1 MHRLILLSAA
11 YRQSSG
17 STNSAGHAK
26 AQAADPNNHLY
37 WRFDRQRLSAEEL
50 RDSLLI
56 AGQQLDLSPG
66 GSHPIPPTNTWSFS
80 QHVPFA
86 GVAESNKRSIYL
98 MTLRNRR
105 HAFLGLF
112 DGADPNATTPQ
123 RQVTTV
129 PTQSLYFMNDEFF
142 HTQAANVAQR
152 LLSQP
157 DETSRVN
164 ELFRIVLQ
172 RSPTAGEQETARR
185 FIDEYK
191 LAVAESSE
199 SDQSLAVW
207 SALSRLLL
215 SSNEFLYLD

>member
-1 MHRLILLSAA
+1 
-11 YRQSSG
+11 
-17 STNSAGHAK
+17 
-26 AQAADPNNHLY
+26 
-37 WRFDRQRLSAEEL
+37 
-50 RDSLLI
+50 
-56 AGQQLDLSPG
+56 
-66 GSHPIPPTNTWSFS
+66 
-80 QHVPFA
+80 
-86 GVAESNKRSIYL
+86 
-98 MTLRNRR
+98 
-105 HAFLGLF
+105 
-112 DGADPNATTPQ
+112 
-123 RQVTTV
+123 
-129 PTQSLYFMNDEFF
+129 
-142 HTQAANVAQR
+142 